1 LERRPPPAKVKAVT
15 SRGSPSHTWGL
26 MKRLGRG
33 LRCGVVVLAGAAAVN
48 LTGCGATV
56 KPDGAARSVYD
67 VVSRQKGFKPQDV
80 HCPSGVKATVGGQF
94 DCGFTG
100 PEGPYVAH
108 MRITKVDG
116 DNVEFDVRTQPRS
129 P

>member
-1 LERRPPPAKVKAVT
+1 
-15 SRGSPSHTWGL
+15 
-26 MKRLGRG
+26 MKRLGLG
-33 LRCGVVVLAGAAAVN
+33 PRCGVGVLAGAAVVQ

-56 KPDGAARSVYD
+56 KPDGAARSVYE
-67 VVSRQKGFKPQDV
+67 VVPGQMGFKPSDV
-80 HCPSGVKATVGGQF
+80 HCPSGVKARVGGRF

-116 DNVEFDVRTQPRS
+116 DKVEFDVKTQPRS

>member
-1 LERRPPPAKVKAVT
+1 
-15 SRGSPSHTWGL
+15 
-26 MKRLGRG
+26 MKRRDLG
-33 LRCGVVVLAGAAAVN
+33 LRCGAGVLVGVAILH

-56 KPDGAARSVYD
+56 KPDGAARSVVD
-67 VVSRQKGFKPQDV
+67 VVARQTGFKPIDV

-116 DNVEFDVRTQPRS
+116 DNVEFDVKTQPRS

>member
-1 LERRPPPAKVKAVT
+1 
-15 SRGSPSHTWGL
+15 
-26 MKRLGRG
+26 MKCLDAG
-33 LRCGVVVLAGAAAVN
+33 LRCGVGVLVGAAILH

-56 KPDGAARSVYD
+56 KSDRAARSVVD
-67 VVSRQKGFKPQDV
+67 VVARQTGFKPIDV

-108 MRITKVDG
+108 LRITRVDG
-116 DNVEFDVRTQPRS
+116 DLIEFDVKTQPRS